1 MRRRNEMAALLARR
15 EREGLSLRELSE
27 ETGIPFGTLSWWSW
41 RLRHDSGDRPSE
53 GGFVEVVATAHGAR
67 DAVVVRVGNDVEL
80 EVPPGTDVTWL
91 RNLAVALRS
100 C

>member
-1 MRRRNEMAALLARR
+1 MRRRKEMAALLARR
-15 EREGLSLRELSE
+15 ERDGLSLRELSE

-41 RLRHDSGDRPSE
+41 RLRHGPDDRTSE
-53 GGFVEVVATAHGAR
+53 GGFVEVVASGGSVR
-67 DAVVVRVGNDVEL
+67 EAVVVRVGSDVEI

-91 RNLAVALRS
+91 RNLAAALRS